1 MCSYCQLKSVYFPI
15 LFLQQSE
22 YDEEKI
28 NTLKMSQDLI
38 NHLLAAL
45 LNFSDL
51 HDEFCLACSEAGIV
65 QLFVDMTKD
74 LQDSVSYHVKFVV
87 GTCINMWQQI
97 PRFLKPKNFK
107 GKHEVPEN
115 THTFP
120 TPLEIQVKP
129 RTFL

>member
-1 MCSYCQLKSVYFPI
+1 MFIFPPY
-15 LFLQQSE
+15 FLQQSE

-74 LQDSVSYHVKFVV
+74 LQDSVPYHVKFVV
-87 GTCINMWQQI
+87 GINVWLQI
-97 PRFLKPKNFK
+97 QCSNLRGL
-107 GKHEVPEN
+107 
-115 THTFP
+115 
-120 TPLEIQVKP
+120 LE
-129 RTFL
+129 FHGALGF

>member
-1 MCSYCQLKSVYFPI
+1 M
-15 LFLQQSE
+15 QQSE

-38 NHLLAAL
+38 SHLLAAL

-74 LQDSVSYHVKFVV
+74 LQDSVPYHVKFVV
-87 GTCINMWQQI
+87 GTCINMWLQI
-97 PRFLKPKNFK
+97 ATWEVSWNFM
-107 GKHEVPEN
+107 EP
-115 THTFP
+115 
-120 TPLEIQVKP
+120 
-129 RTFL
+129 